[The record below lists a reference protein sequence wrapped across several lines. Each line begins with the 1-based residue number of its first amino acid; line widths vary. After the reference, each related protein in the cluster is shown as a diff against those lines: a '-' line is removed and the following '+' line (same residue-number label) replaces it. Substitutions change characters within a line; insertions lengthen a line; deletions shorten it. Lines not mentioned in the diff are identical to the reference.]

1 MSIRLSIMKGA
12 SVLTVS
18 QAVVAASTFFRNV
31 IIARH
36 IDTEQYGIATTFA
49 LTVSLV
55 EMTSNLALDRVLVQ
69 DSEGDGDDMLGSAH
83 LLQFIKGLLIAAVLF
98 LIATPVATIF
108 GLPHL
113 IGAFQLLAVVPAL
126 QGLMHFDFVVRQRQ
140 MEFFPTALYDALP
153 QILTLAIA
161 FVAARVFDDYRV
173 MLAVI
178 IVQSAL
184 YVLISHLLARRAYR
198 WTMNWR
204 LARRKLEFGWP
215 LLVNGFLMFGI
226 FQGDRVI
233 IGTQYDMHTLGWYSV
248 AFSLCMLP
256 TLIFAKMSGYLL
268 MPILSRNREQGPVYA
283 QCCDFTLIACFC
295 FALFMVTFFAV
306 AGTALIHLSFG
317 EQYLDAASVM
327 LWLAIMQ
334 ALRIVR
340 IAPSVIANS
349 QARTK
354 NAMYANIFRCTAL
367 LLAMG
372 LALRGQ
378 PVAWIAASGIV
389 GECLALCVSVYLVEL
404 GSHKKKF
411 VEKLA
416 QLAICA
422 GALVTMV
429 VFLADGLGPAATIV
443 GNLVTVLTGA
453 AVAALAAV
461 LLGLSQRAVRAEGLR
476 LWRFARGS
484 SSVSRR
490 PLAIEKQNS

>member
-12 SVLTVS
+12 SILTVS

-69 DSEGDGDDMLGSAH
+69 DSEGDSDDMLGSAH

-140 MEFFPTALYDALP
+140 MQFFPTALFDALP
-153 QILTLAIA
+153 QLLTLVMA
-161 FVAARVFDDYRV
+161 FVATRLFDDYRV

-178 IVQSAL
+178 IVQSVL
-184 YVLISHLLARRAYR
+184 CVLISHLLARRAYR
-198 WTMNWR
+198 WTMDWR

-268 MPILSRNREQGPVYA
+268 MPILSRNRDRGPVYA
-283 QCCDFTLIACFC
+283 QCCDFSLIACFC
-295 FALFMVTFFAV
+295 FALFMVTFFAI
-306 AGTALIHLSFG
+306 AGTALIQLSFG

-334 ALRIVR
+334 ALRVVR

-354 NAMYANIFRCTAL
+354 NAMYANVFRCTAL
-367 LLAMG
+367 LLAMA

-378 PVAWIAASGIV
+378 PVMWIAASGIV
-389 GECLALCVSVYLVEL
+389 GECLALSVSVYLVDL
-404 GSHKKKF
+404 GGYKKTF
-411 VEKLA
+411 VQKLA
-416 QLAICA
+416 QLAVCA
-422 GALVTMV
+422 SALVAMV
-429 VFLADGLGPAATIV
+429 IFLVDGLEPPETIA
-443 GNLVTVLTGA
+443 GNLAMILAGG
-453 AVAALAAV
+453 AVAALTAV
-461 LLGLSQRAVRAEGLR
+461 LLGLSQSTVRVEGMR
-476 LWRFARGS
+476 LWNFARHS
-484 SSVSRR
+484 TSASRR
-490 PLAIEKQNS
+490 PLTIEKQNS